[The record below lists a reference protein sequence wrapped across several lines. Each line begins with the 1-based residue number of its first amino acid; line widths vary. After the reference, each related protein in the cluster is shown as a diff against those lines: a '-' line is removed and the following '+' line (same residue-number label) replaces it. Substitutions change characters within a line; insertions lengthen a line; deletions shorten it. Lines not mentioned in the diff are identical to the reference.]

1 MHAIRQHAFGPAE
14 RLEYTEVPDPVPGAG
29 QVRIAVDAA
38 GVHLLDT
45 MIRRGAG
52 GGPFPL
58 PDLPMTPGREVAG
71 RVDAAGPEVDAG
83 WIGRR
88 VVAHLGMASG
98 GYASAAVAP
107 VAALHEIPGDLSA
120 AAAVAM
126 IGTGR
131 TAVGIL
137 DLAKLTP
144 SDAAVVTAAAG
155 GLGGLLV
162 QGARRA
168 GAAVVGLAGG
178 PGKVARV
185 EALGVPA
192 VDYRAA
198 GWPDRARA
206 ALGGRPVTVLLDG
219 VAGEAARAIVD
230 LLAPGGRIVNFG
242 WSSGTPLDL
251 DAATLEARGLVTVP
265 VLGPAL
271 TQRPGGLRS
280 LETEA
285 LAEAAAGRLVPL
297 INPPFPLA
305 DAAAAHRAL
314 ENRATY
320 GKVVLVP

>member
-1 MHAIRQHAFGPAE
+1 MHAIRQHAFGPPST
-14 RLEYTEVPDPVPGAG
+14 LEYETVPDPSPGAG
-29 QVRIAVDAA
+29 QVRIAVEAA

-45 MIRRGAG
+45 VIRRGES

-71 RVDAAGPEVDAG
+71 RVDAVGPGVEDR
-83 WIGRR
+83 WLGRR
-88 VVAHLGMASG
+88 VVAHLGQASG

-107 VAALHEIPGDLSA
+107 AEALHEIPDGVSA

-144 SDAAVVTAAAG
+144 ADVAVVTSAAG
-155 GLGGLLV
+155 GLGSLLV
-162 QGARRA
+162 QGAVGA

-178 PGKVARV
+178 PDKVARV
-185 EALGVPA
+185 EALGAPA
-192 VDYRAA
+192 VDYRQPDWPRRASAA
-198 GWPDRARA
+198 V
-206 ALGGRPVTVLLDG
+206 GGSPATALLDG
-219 VAGEAARAIVD
+219 VGGDAARAAVD
-230 LLAPGGRIVNFG
+230 LLAPGGRVLSFG

-251 DAATLEARGLVTVP
+251 SPEDLAARGLTTVP
-265 VLGPAL
+265 VLGPAM
-271 TQRPGGLRS
+271 TGRPGGLRS

-285 LAEAAAGRLVPL
+285 LEALAAGRLVPL
-297 INPPFPLA
+297 LNPPFPLA

-314 ENRATY
+314 ESRETS
-320 GKVVLVP
+320 GKVTLTP